1 MMLIFHM
8 TIANLKMIA
17 RNRQSLFWALAFPL
31 IFVVVFG
38 TFFRE
43 SDTATEVMVIDNAQD
58 DVSRQLIASLR
69 EIDGIGV
76 VERDNERLARRQIDE
91 GELNYLLVIPEGL
104 QAAIENNP
112 PAHITVVF
120 DDTNP
125 IGDVVVGLVERFV
138 DQANLDMASAPR
150 RLALNVEG
158 VSIGDVDFLDFV
170 LPGLAIWG
178 VMSFSVIGL
187 AATISSYREKKIL
200 TRILATP
207 LSVRVFFTSQ
217 VLAYLVLAL
226 IQAAIILSVGAFVFG
241 ASVKGNL
248 LVIGLLVLVGNLV
261 FLNIGFIVG
270 AYAKTVQAASGLGNA
285 VVLPLMFFS
294 GVFFP
299 TDNLPIILRTV
310 IEYLPL
316 APMLETFR
324 GVILEARPL
333 TDFPSQLAVLAG
345 WLLGTAIVAVKTF
358 RFR

>member
-1 MMLIFHM
+1 MLILHL
-8 TIANLKMIA
+8 TVANLKMLA

-31 IFVVVFG
+31 MFVVVFG
-38 TFFRE
+38 IFFRE
-43 SDTATEVMVIDNAQD
+43 GDTATTIAVIDNAQD

-69 EIDGIGV
+69 ELEDLNV
-76 VERDNERLARRQIDE
+76 VEREDERLVRLEIDD
-91 GELNYLLVIPEGL
+91 GDLNYMLVIPEGL
-104 QAAIENNP
+104 EATIQNNP
-112 PAHITVVF
+112 PARVTVVY

-125 IGDVVVGLVERFV
+125 IGGIVVGSVARFV
-138 DQANLDMASAPR
+138 DQANLQMANAPR
-150 RLALNVEG
+150 RLALKVEG
-158 VSIGDVDFLDFV
+158 ISTRQVDFLDFV

-178 VMSFSVIGL
+178 IMSFSVIGL

-207 LSVRVFFTSQ
+207 LSVRVFFASQ
-217 VLAYLVLAL
+217 VLAYVVLAL
-226 IQAAIILSVGAFVFG
+226 VQGSIILSVGVLVFG
-241 ASVKGNL
+241 ATVGGNP
-248 LVIGLLVLVGNLV
+248 LVIGFLILAGNLV
-261 FLNIGFIVG
+261 FLNVGFIVG

-299 TDNLPIILRTV
+299 TDNLPLFLRTFV
-310 IEYLPL
+310 EFLPL

-324 GVILEARPL
+324 GVTLEARPL
-333 TDFPSQLAVLAG
+333 TDFPVQLMVLAG

>member
-1 MMLIFHM
+1 MLIYHL
-8 TIANLKMIA
+8 TVANLKMIA

-43 SDTATEVMVIDNAQD
+43 SETATTIAVIDNARD
-58 DVSRQLIASLR
+58 DVSRQFIAGLR
-69 EIDGIGV
+69 ELEGITV
-76 VERDNERLARRQIDE
+76 VERENERLARQEIED
-91 GELNYLLVIPEGL
+91 GGLNYLLVIPKDL
-104 QAAIENNP
+104 QATVQDSP
-112 PAHITVVF
+112 PALVTIVF
-120 DDTNP
+120 DNTNP
-125 IGDVVVGLVERFV
+125 IGGIVVGLMERFV
-138 DQANLDMASAPR
+138 DQANLEMANAPR
-150 RLALNVEG
+150 RLTLRTEG
-158 VSIGDVDFLDFV
+158 ISIRAVDFFDFV

-217 VLAYLVLAL
+217 VLAYLVLSL
-226 IQAAIILSVGAFVFG
+226 IQAGIILSVGSLVFG
-241 ASVKGNL
+241 ASIQGNL
-248 LVIGLLVLVGNLV
+248 LIIGLLVLMGNLV

-270 AYAKTVQAASGLGNA
+270 AYAKNVQAASGLGNA

-299 TDNLPIILRTV
+299 TDNLPLILRTLV
-310 IEYLPL
+310 EYLPL
-316 APMLETFR
+316 APLLETFR
-324 GVILEARPL
+324 GVILEAKPL
-333 TDFPSQLAVLAG
+333 TDFTAQLLVLAG
-345 WLLGTAIVAVKTF
+345 WVLGTAIVAVKTF

>member
-1 MMLIFHM
+1 
-8 TIANLKMIA
+8 MIS

-38 TFFRE
+38 TFFGE
-43 SDTATEVMVIDNAQD
+43 SDTATTIAVIDNAQD
-58 DVSRQLIASLR
+58 DVSRQLISNLR
-69 EIDGIGV
+69 ELEDLN
-76 VERDNERLARRQIDE
+76 VEERENERLARKEFND
-91 GELNYLLVIPEGL
+91 GDLNYLLIIPEGL
-104 QAAIENNP
+104 QATVQNDP
-112 PAHITVVF
+112 PARVTVVY

-125 IGDVVVGLVERFV
+125 IGEIVVGLVDRFI
-138 DQANLDMASAPR
+138 DQANLEMSNAPI
-150 RLALNVEG
+150 RLALTIEG
-158 VSIGDVDFLDFV
+158 VSIREVDYLDFV
-170 LPGLAIWG
+170 LPGLAVWG

-207 LSVRVFFTSQ
+207 LSVSIFFASQ

-226 IQAAIILSVGAFVFG
+226 IQATIILSVGVLAFG
-241 ASVKGNL
+241 ASVEGNL
-248 LVIGLLVLVGNLV
+248 LVIALLLLMGNLV
-261 FLNIGFIVG
+261 FLNLGFIVG

-299 TDNLPIILRTV
+299 TDNLPLVLQTLV
-310 IEYLPL
+310 EFLPL

-324 GVILEARPL
+324 GVILESKSL
-333 TDFPSQLAVLAG
+333 TDFPAQLSVLAG
-345 WLLGTAIVAVKTF
+345 WLVGTAIVAVKTF

>member
-1 MMLIFHM
+1 MLIYHL
-8 TIANLKMIA
+8 TVANLKMLA

-31 IFVVVFG
+31 IFVVIFG
-38 TFFRE
+38 IFFRE
-43 SDTATEVMVIDNAQD
+43 SGTATTIAVIDNARD
-58 DVSRQLIASLR
+58 EVSRHLIEGLR
-69 EIDGIGV
+69 ELENVNV
-76 VERDNERLARRQIDE
+76 VERENQSLARQEIHD
-91 GELNYLLVIPEGL
+91 GALNYMLVIPEGL
-104 QAAIENNP
+104 EDTIQNDP
-112 PAHITVVF
+112 PALITVVF
-120 DDTNP
+120 DDASP
-125 IGDVVVGLVERFV
+125 IGGVVVGLVARFV
-138 DQANLDMASAPR
+138 DQANLEMANAPGS
-150 RLALNVEG
+150 LALQVEV
-158 VSIGDVDFLDFV
+158 VSIEEVNYLDFV

-207 LSVRVFFTSQ
+207 LSVGVFFASQ

-226 IQAAIILSVGAFVFG
+226 IQATIILSVGALVFG
-241 ASVKGNL
+241 ASVQGNL

-261 FLNIGFIVG
+261 FLNLGFIVG

-299 TDNLPIILRTV
+299 TDNLPLYLRTV
-310 IEYLPL
+310 VEYLPL

-333 TDFPSQLAVLAG
+333 TDFPAQLMILAG

-358 RFR
+358 RFK